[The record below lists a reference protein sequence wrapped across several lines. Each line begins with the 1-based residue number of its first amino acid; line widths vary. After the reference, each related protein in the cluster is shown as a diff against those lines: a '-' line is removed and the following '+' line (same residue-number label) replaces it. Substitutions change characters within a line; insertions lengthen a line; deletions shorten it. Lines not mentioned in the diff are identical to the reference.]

1 MRLVVKIYQQ
11 FRFIEHRGLF
21 LITMSTVISFGEEIK
36 SRTKQAHKETE
47 ALLIPKLKSIKSK
60 EDYATIL
67 GMFYGFY
74 KPLQGQIEEY
84 INAENLPDIK
94 QRRKEIVLEQD
105 IFNLHVV
112 KKLHIC
118 EDLPTIHHLLQAFG
132 ALYVIEGSTLGGAI
146 ILKMLRK
153 NENVNIPENA
163 LQFFNGYGDQNL
175 AMWQGFKEHLFLQL
189 RREEDVE
196 TVANAANETFV
207 KLKNWMLN
215 F

>member
-1 MRLVVKIYQQ
+1 
-11 FRFIEHRGLF
+11 
-21 LITMSTVISFGEEIK
+21 MSTVISFGEEIK

-153 NENVNIPENA
+153 NERVTIP
-163 LQFFNGYGDQNL
+163 D
-175 AMWQGFKEHLFLQL
+175 KEHLFLQL